1 MIETFLIL
9 IQIFNKDIKGIKDII
24 TIIYNA

>member
-9 IQIFNKDIKGIKDII
+9 IQIFNKDIKDIKDII